1 MLSLGLKMF
10 FDRSLALG
18 ISMFAVVPVLALASP
33 SWESG
38 RRRGELFA
46 ATSANDAALRTR
58 IAVLSPSVSPDDARR
73 VVYTAYMTGVE
84 LRRQWRVVWLPGVQ
98 NWLVNIGAR
107 KGGLCFQW
115 ATELLVRLDALK
127 LQTLELH
134 WAESFLN
141 TGAEHNVIVVTA
153 RGQPFEQGILLDN
166 WRYSGH
172 LVWTQ
177 VAMDPEYHW
186 KENKSELARRLGRAR
201 EMASRQVGEHHEQRQ
216 GSSN

>member
-1 MLSLGLKMF
+1 MF
-10 FDRSLALG
+10 FHRSLLLG
-18 ISMFAVVPVLALASP
+18 VSMFAVVPLLVLAVSP
-33 SWESG
+33 PWESG
-38 RRRGELFA
+38 RRRGELFVPR
-46 ATSANDAALRTR
+46 SADDAALRTR
-58 IAVLSPSVSPDDARR
+58 IAALSPGVSPDDARR
-73 VVYTAYMTGVE
+73 AVYTAYMTGVE

-98 NWLVNIGAR
+98 NFLVNIGAR

-134 WAESFLN
+134 WAESFVN
-141 TGAEHNVIVVTA
+141 TDGEHNVIVVTA

-166 WRYSGH
+166 WRYSGQ

-177 VAMDPEYHW
+177 VTMDPEYHW
-186 KENKSELARRLGRAR
+186 KENKSEAVRRLERAR
-201 EMASRQVGEHHEQRQ
+201 ETASKQVGQHHEQNK

>member
-1 MLSLGLKMF
+1 MF
-10 FDRSLALG
+10 FRRALPLG
-18 ISMFAVVPVLALASP
+18 ISMFAVAPVLVLALSAP
-33 SWESG
+33 WKTG
-38 RRRGELFA
+38 PRRGELFVVW
-46 ATSANDAALRTR
+46 SADDPALRTR

-186 KENKSELARRLGRAR
+186 KENKSEAVRRLGRAR